1 MTHAAYDGIQKP
13 VYAQAEDIIYDQMA
27 QHVGDLVR
35 LFWNDDEGHSDDFYT
50 DGVNRLKD
58 FVLDMMEVCDRERLA
73 GARQALLDAAYS
85 TDDMIIDGGGSN
97 LE

>member
-1 MTHAAYDGIQKP
+1 MTHSEYTGIHKP
-13 VYAQAEDIIYDQMA
+13 VYVQAEDIIYDQMA

-35 LFWNDDEGHSDDFYT
+35 LFWNDDEGHSDDYYT

-58 FVLDMMEVCDRERLA
+58 FVLDMMETHDTEALA
-73 GARQALLDAAYS
+73 GARQALLDAAL
-85 TDDMIIDGGGSN
+85 DPDAIIDGGGSN